1 MYEKGEGVPKDDIE
15 AVQWF
20 TKAANQ
26 GEATAQLNLGFMYA
40 KGQGVKRNDSEA
52 YKWWLISAAQGQ
64 PEAKRNCG
72 ILERDL
78 KSTQMLGAQ
87 LAARNF
93 KPLRTQPVVT
103 PVLATPPGLAQPVTI
118 PAPR

>member
-1 MYEKGEGVPKDDIE
+1 MKWVRYAAEEGDDEAQFNLGLIYAEGRGVPKN
-15 AVQWF
+15 
-20 TKAANQ
+20 KA
-26 GEATAQLNLGFMYA
+26 
-40 KGQGVKRNDSEA
+40 EA

-103 PVLATPPGLAQPVTI
+103 PVLVTPPGLAQPVAI